1 MVKLKL
7 RYRRLPDRLTIYE
20 QELLYDNW
28 CPYHSLGY
36 GELIISRAT
45 LRPQQPL
52 VHANQVLIGP
62 GYQAIWFV
70 VAGGWHDLG
79 KIYSPSGALQGYY
92 CDIIRPM
99 RRTAEGLEIDDL
111 LLDLWIFP
119 DTRRT
124 GTSGRYLVLDEDEFD
139 EALKQGWIEP
149 STATRARRELE
160 KLIKEVE
167 SGRFPPSVVE
177 RFSI

>member
-7 RYRRLPDRLTIYE
+7 HYRRLPDQLTIYE
-20 QELLYDNW
+20 QELLYDD
-28 CPYHSLGY
+28 GQ
-36 GELIISRAT
+36 LIVTRAT
-45 LRPQQPL
+45 FKPSAALIDGGPRL
-52 VHANQVLIGP
+52 HNQE
-62 GYQAIWFV
+62 YRAIWFA
-70 VAGGWHDLG
+70 VAGEWHDLG
-79 KIYSPSGALQGYY
+79 KIYSPSGTLQGYY
-92 CDIIRPM
+92 CDIIRPL

-149 STATRARRELE
+149 SIATRARKELE
-160 KLIKEVE
+160 KLIAEVE
-167 SGRFPPSVVE
+167 SGRFPPLVVE
-177 RFSI
+177 RFRI